1 MNSIEFHFPS
11 IEEKELMYSFYLLA
25 FDSSFGLSKKRHIMG
40 SVLAHEKWG
49 WRVVGITKKAILK
62 IQQENYNL
70 PKGLQRDHFKRSRA
84 ETFNE
89 LFDRKHSIDD
99 WWNLIWDGDETIL
112 MTKDQHDKHNILDC
126 REIIEVD
133 YRLGYFV
140 NSFVG
145 IKFSRLRDGVF
156 VQNLYEKIRSGTE

>member
-1 MNSIEFHFPS
+1 MKAEFFQPS
-11 IEEKELMYSFYLLA
+11 LEEKKLMYSFYLLT
-25 FDSSFGLSKKRHIMG
+25 FDSSFGLAKKRHIMG

-62 IQQENYNL
+62 IAENNYRL
-70 PKGLQRDHFKRSRA
+70 PNGLQRDHFKRSRS

-89 LFDRKHSIDD
+89 LFECKYDISG

-112 MTKDQHDKHNILDC
+112 MTKEEHDKHKELDN
-126 REIIEVD
+126 RDVIEVD

-140 NSFVG
+140 NSYVG
-145 IKFSRLRDGVF
+145 IKFGRHKEGVF
-156 VQNLYEKIRSGTE
+156 VKCLYEAINSGED